1 MFCNCYN
8 NVMLDLQYQISFK
21 AFKQFYHIIL
31 LKAPRMFI
39 DNNEPFSPILHY
51 ETTIQKLNLYIYF

>member
-1 MFCNCYN
+1 
-8 NVMLDLQYQISFK
+8 MLDLQYQISFK

-51 ETTIQKLNLYIYF
+51 EITIQKLNLYIYF